1 MCAVPTVSACT
12 ESKRNAMVISLLLP
26 RCDAHKLRI
35 DETVGSRMVFSL
47 LFLPVFFI
55 SHSFLE
61 SSPSLC
67 LPLLLSLR
75 VSLER
80 NIDLSVKSYA
90 CNFSH
95 YNFKMYLN
103 NINDSMTA

>member
-1 MCAVPTVSACT
+1 MRAVPTVSACT

-55 SHSFLE
+55 SQY
-61 SSPSLC
+61 
-67 LPLLLSLR
+67 LSLPMHT
-75 VSLER
+75 VHTL
-80 NIDLSVKSYA
+80 IL
-90 CNFSH
+90 
-95 YNFKMYLN
+95 
-103 NINDSMTA
+103 